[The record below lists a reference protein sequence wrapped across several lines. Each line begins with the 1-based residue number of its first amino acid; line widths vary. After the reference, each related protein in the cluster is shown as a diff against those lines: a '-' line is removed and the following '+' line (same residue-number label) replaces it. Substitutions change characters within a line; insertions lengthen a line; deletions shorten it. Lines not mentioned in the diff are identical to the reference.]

1 MPNLLSRPPSVCV
14 RSSMKVR
21 LRHVLIVVII
31 ALILL
36 AITVV
41 AAHSGM

>member
-1 MPNLLSRPPSVCV
+1 
-14 RSSMKVR
+14 MKVR
-21 LRHVLIVVII
+21 LRHVLVVLII

-41 AAHSGM
+41 AAHSGT